1 MKSCIRETFDF
12 LLLLIYSFLYYVL
25 SILLAIRFY
34 TIVQNRFFLFFSNM
48 IKPVEMILFSLWP
61 IEYSFLRTCN
71 FMWCHHDRV
80 IHVDPVCLYIS
91 VFIIFV
97 MRSVFFFNR
106 NRSIWCIDDVR
117 YTAMLDKSNKIREL
131 FVYFIDSSF
140 NYVWK
145 TIHQFSQS

>member
-1 MKSCIRETFDF
+1 MKSCIRGTFDF
-12 LLLLIYSFLYYVL
+12 LFLLIYSFLYYV
-25 SILLAIRFY
+25 II
-34 TIVQNRFFLFFSNM
+34 QNRFFLFFCNM
-48 IKPVEMILFSLWP
+48 IKPVEMILFSLRP
-61 IEYSFLRTCN
+61 IDYSFLRTCN

-97 MRSVFFFNR
+97 TRSVFSFNR
-106 NRSIWCIDDVR
+106 IRSIWCFDDVR

-145 TIHQFSQS
+145 TIH

>member
-1 MKSCIRETFDF
+1 MKLCIRETFDF
-12 LLLLIYSFLYYVL
+12 LLLLIYSFLYYV
-25 SILLAIRFY
+25 II
-34 TIVQNRFFLFFSNM
+34 QNRFFLFLCNM
-48 IKPVEMILFSLWP
+48 IKPVEMILFSLRS

-80 IHVDPVCLYIS
+80 IHVDPVCFYIS

-97 MRSVFFFNR
+97 TRSVFFFNR

-145 TIHQFSQS
+145 TIH

>member
-1 MKSCIRETFDF
+1 MKSCIRETFDL
-12 LLLLIYSFLYYVL
+12 LLLLIYFFLYYVL
-25 SILLAIRFY
+25 TILLAIRFY
-34 TIVQNRFFLFFSNM
+34 TIVQNCFFLFFSNM
-48 IKPVEMILFSLWP
+48 IKPVEMFLFSLRP

-80 IHVDPVCLYIS
+80 VHVDPVCLYIS

-97 MRSVFFFNR
+97 TRSVFFFNR
-106 NRSIWCIDDVR
+106 IRSIWWIGDVQD
-117 YTAMLDKSNKIREL
+117 TAMLDRSNKIHEL

-145 TIHQFSQS
+145 TIH